1 MGKSEP
7 PPNLRQVFDE
17 HARYVWRV
25 LRHLGIPD
33 AELDDLCQDVFL
45 VVHRQ
50 LPSFEGRS
58 KLSTWLYGIC
68 VRTASDYRRRAR
80 VRYERPSADPAASLE
95 ADSGLSP
102 DARVGAKHELLHL
115 LATLDEEKRTVLVL
129 YEIEGLGMNEVAEI
143 VGCPLQTAY
152 SRLHAARA
160 LVLAAAERA
169 ETATEMP

>member
-1 MGKSEP
+1 MAREIAP
-7 PPNLRQVFDE
+7 TLRQVFDE

-25 LRHLGIPD
+25 LRHLGVPD
-33 AELDDLCQDVFL
+33 AELDDLCQEVFL

-80 VRYERPSADPAASLE
+80 VRYERSSADAGSSLVAAVGLE
-95 ADSGLSP
+95 P
-102 DARVGAKHELLHL
+102 DARVGAKHELLRL
-115 LATLDEEKRTVLVL
+115 LATLDDDKRTVLVL
-129 YEIEGLGMNEVAEI
+129 YEIEGLAMNEVAEI

-160 LVLAAAERA
+160 LLSAAAEQA
-169 ETATEMP
+169 DTAPEAP

>member
-1 MGKSEP
+1 MTEREP
-7 PPNLRQVFDE
+7 LPTLRQVFDE

-25 LRHLGIPD
+25 LRHLGVPD
-33 AELDDLCQDVFL
+33 PELDDLCQEVFL

-50 LPSFEGRS
+50 LPSFEARS

-80 VRYERPSADPAASLE
+80 VRYERASADPAASLV
-95 ADSGLSP
+95 ASRGLEP
-102 DARVGAKHELLHL
+102 DARVAAKHDLLQL
-115 LATLDEEKRTVLVL
+115 LATLDEDKRTVLVL
-129 YEIEGLGMNEVAEI
+129 YEIEGLGMSEVAEI

-160 LVLAAAERA
+160 LVLAAANQA
-169 ETATEMP
+169 EPAAEAP

>member
-1 MGKSEP
+1 M
-7 PPNLRQVFDE
+7 RQVFDE

-25 LRHLGIPD
+25 LRHLGVPD
-33 AELDDLCQDVFL
+33 AELDDLCQEVFL

-68 VRTASDYRRRAR
+68 VRTASDYRQRAR
-80 VRYERPSADPAASLE
+80 VRYERASADAGASLVAASGLE
-95 ADSGLSP
+95 PEAH
-102 DARVGAKHELLHL
+102 VGAKHELLRL
-115 LATLDEEKRTVLVL
+115 LATLDDDKRTVLVL

-143 VGCPLQTAY
+143 VGCPVQTAY

-160 LVLAAAERA
+160 QLLAAARPLA
-169 ETATEMP
+169 DATEAP

>member
-1 MGKSEP
+1 MIEPDP
-7 PPNLRQVFDE
+7 PPTLRQVFDE

-25 LRHLGIPD
+25 LRHLGVPD

-80 VRYERPSADPAASLE
+80 VRYERASADPAASLVAPGGFE
-95 ADSGLSP
+95 P
-102 DARVGAKHELLHL
+102 DARIGAKDELLHL
-115 LATLDEEKRTVLVL
+115 LATLDDDKRTVLVL
-129 YEIEGLGMNEVAEI
+129 YEIEGLGMNEIAEI

-160 LVLAAAERA
+160 LVLAASNRLEP
-169 ETATEMP
+169 TTESR